1 MIQITAQHQLHLWV
15 EPVDFRKG
23 IDGLVGLC
31 RKHIG
36 SPYSG
41 TIFAFLNRRGIA
53 VKLLVFDGTGLW
65 LCTKRFSQGKLRY
78 WPTSRTEHICATKMT
93 VILNQGESAVMQ
105 PAWRSLPSSA

>member
-23 IDGLVGLC
+23 IDGLVDLC
-31 RKHIG
+31 RKQIG

-41 TIFAFLNRRGIA
+41 TIFAFRNRRGIA
-53 VKLLVFDGTGLW
+53 VKLLVFDGTGFW
-65 LCTKRFSQGKLRY
+65 LCSKRFSHGKLRY